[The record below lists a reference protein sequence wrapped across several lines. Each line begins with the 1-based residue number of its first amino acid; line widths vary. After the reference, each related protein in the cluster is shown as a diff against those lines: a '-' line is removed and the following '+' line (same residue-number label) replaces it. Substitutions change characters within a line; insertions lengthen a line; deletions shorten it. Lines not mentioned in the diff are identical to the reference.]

1 MCFFE
6 KSPFWLVL
14 AQPWLDPEET
24 FNILLMVNFTNQI
37 KMRFVVYLRFTMG
50 KIGRN
55 LVLVS

>member
-1 MCFFE
+1 
-6 KSPFWLVL
+6 
-14 AQPWLDPEET
+14 
-24 FNILLMVNFTNQI
+24 LLMVNFTNQI